1 MERSDCEAW
10 LNRWIKNYTLANPET
25 ASFESKAKR
34 PLREARVDVRDD
46 PSRPGCYEAVAY
58 LRPHFQMEELSVGL
72 SLVAKLP
79 ESRAR

>member
-1 MERSDCEAW
+1 MERNECEVW
-10 LNRWIKNYTLANPET
+10 LNKWIKNYALANPES

-34 PLREARVDVRDD
+34 PLREARIDVRDD
-46 PSRPGCYEAVAY
+46 PSRPGCYEAVAF

-79 ESRAR
+79 EAKGK